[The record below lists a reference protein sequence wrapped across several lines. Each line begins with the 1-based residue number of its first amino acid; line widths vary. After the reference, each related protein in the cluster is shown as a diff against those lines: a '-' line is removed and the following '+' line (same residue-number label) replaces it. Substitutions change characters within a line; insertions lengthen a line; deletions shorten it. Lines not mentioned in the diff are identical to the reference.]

1 MRLILFAIPLAVA
14 AVPAA
19 AATPPPPGQIQIPRE
34 LTDPK
39 LVERI
44 QAMSQAL
51 SSALLN
57 LPVGQIQAAA
67 EGRPATEA
75 DRRRTVRD
83 LAGVTDQQL
92 QRTIAVN
99 GPKVQAAVQA
109 LQKSLPA
116 MSKALSDA
124 QTDIERAVANMPR
137 PDYPKR

>member
-1 MRLILFAIPLAVA
+1 
-14 AVPAA
+14 
-19 AATPPPPGQIQIPRE
+19 
-34 LTDPK
+34 
-39 LVERI
+39 
-44 QAMSQAL
+44 MSQAL